1 MVENKPASASNLIKH
16 VNIEQLVH
24 LKAYQSGYLAFDKY
38 FASVPGYIYGQRRV
52 QQKYEH
58 TSSILPFRLTQNSI
72 EYRPNEEFKDI
83 PRPYVEGFVPRPHD
97 DGSAYDAKAE
107 QTKEQI
113 IEYLAQKTEPIEV
126 GSVEFTR
133 KPVAVIYNPA
143 SGRGTNI
150 RDRILTKLT
159 EHGVEARFF
168 ETERY
173 MHAWEIV
180 CNEINFDEHSA
191 LVAVGGDGTLHEVIN
206 GMLFRADKKKLPV
219 SFIPHGTGNDLVGCL
234 GTKDVEQ
241 ALNWLAKGDTIKM
254 DVNKVL
260 IDVEDEADISETEE
274 RHSKIRYSVINSG
287 VGLIAKITHSAVY
300 HKPYMGKLCYF
311 TSGCTN
317 AFTSTVD
324 YYDIIIGQPDGS
336 EIELHNEATMYLL
349 VMNGKLGGGRMLL
362 SPHALLNDGLLD
374 ITMQHGPAGKREVLK
389 YIKNC
394 VVQKGM
400 MIYKENYAC
409 FRGKWV
415 KIVNRNM
422 ATEPATS
429 SFDSDHLG
437 IEEADR

>member
-1 MVENKPASASNLIKH
+1 
-16 VNIEQLVH
+16 
-24 LKAYQSGYLAFDKY
+24 
-38 FASVPGYIYGQRRV
+38 
-52 QQKYEH
+52 
-58 TSSILPFRLTQNSI
+58 
-72 EYRPNEEFKDI
+72 
-83 PRPYVEGFVPRPHD
+83 
-97 DGSAYDAKAE
+97 
-107 QTKEQI
+107 
-113 IEYLAQKTEPIEV
+113 
-126 GSVEFTR
+126 
-133 KPVAVIYNPA
+133 
-143 SGRGTNI
+143 
-150 RDRILTKLT
+150 
-159 EHGVEARFF
+159 
-168 ETERY
+168 

-234 GTKDVEQ
+234 GTRDVEQ

-260 IDVEDEADISETEE
+260 IDVEDEADIPETEE
-274 RHSKIRYSVINSG
+274 RHSKFRYSVINSG

-336 EIELHNEATMYLL
+336 EIELYNEATMYLL

-422 ATEPATS
+422 ATEPVTS
-429 SFDSDHLG
+429 SSDSDHLG
-437 IEEADR
+437 IEEADRKKEHLATSEESKEQTDEQGEPQKYQIDGEPLWFKNFVKLEVVPGAVDVIVNYEEMMRQTGIFKENQQSESSSTL